1 MLHRKGG
8 NFGKQEIRRWQG
20 KEVESRVR
28 EEMVR
33 NSLCTVRAVIV
44 WHLRKLGP
52 NRFSFPAKALL
63 QQIPEKAFGAAA
75 ANRAGSRNIE
85 Q

>member
-1 MLHRKGG
+1 MAGQRGRKSGPGG
-8 NFGKQEIRRWQG
+8 NG
-20 KEVESRVR
+20 
-28 EEMVR
+28 EEL
-33 NSLCTVRAVIV
+33 SLHGEGSHRLA
-44 WHLRKLGP
+44 LGKLGP